1 MAANTVPVIAK
12 IIRQRWVRAIFV
24 TRKMICESNAMAFR
38 WTRADSGTS
47 PNDSG
52 SSTVG
57 MFVFKRYAQVTRESP
72 FEEIARCIVEINQLL
87 K

>member
-1 MAANTVPVIAK
+1 
-12 IIRQRWVRAIFV
+12 
-24 TRKMICESNAMAFR
+24 MAFR

>member
-1 MAANTVPVIAK
+1 
-12 IIRQRWVRAIFV
+12 
-24 TRKMICESNAMAFR
+24 MAFR

-57 MFVFKRYAQVTRESP
+57 MFVFKRYAQATRESP
-72 FEEIARCIVEINQLL
+72 FEEIARCLVGINQLSNECMPQHL
-87 K
+87 RNDFTIIKYCITVR